1 MGRLLAAFTV
11 LLLAAACQNE
21 THPAF
26 SPAPSPTPTPHTLPT
41 DAVLQPTDVPAGL
54 TVCPGSGPM
63 DVYLSVIA
71 GADASL
77 GSRLGTEWSRLRAAG
92 ARGGAI
98 STYAAAMSAC
108 SSELGATANVKAIS
122 SFVAQFADE
131 GEADRAWQSGIF
143 GFAPP
148 APGEVSPGLTRGA
161 STGLGVS
168 SFTFDV
174 PGLRL
179 ASWHRSVFVALV
191 AASNLELTAF
201 KAATGAIDPR
211 LN

>member
-1 MGRLLAAFTV
+1 M
-11 LLLAAACQNE
+11 LLLAAACQNQ

-26 SPAPSPTPTPHTLPT
+26 SPAPSPSPTPHTAPT
-41 DAVLQPTDVPAGL
+41 DAVLQPADVPSGL
-54 TVCPGSGPM
+54 NVCPGSGPM
-63 DVYLSVIA
+63 DAYLSALA
-71 GADASL
+71 GADPSL
-77 GSRLGTEWSRLRAAG
+77 ASRLGTDWSRLRAAG
-92 ARGGAI
+92 ARSGAI
-98 STYAAAMSAC
+98 STYSASTSAC
-108 SSELGATANVKAIS
+108 SSELGATTNVKAIS

-148 APGEVSPGLTRGA
+148 APGEVAPGLTRGTT
-161 STGLGVS
+161 TGLGVS

-191 AASNLELTAF
+191 AASNLDLTAF
-201 KAATGAIDPR
+201 KSATGAIDPR